1 MVRCA
6 AVRLAKVPQ
15 EYLWQIGRSAVPE
28 GTAAIDVQS
37 VINGMPLSFL
47 QKTVLAICFLV
58 VAIDG
63 FDTAVIGFLAP
74 SIRSEW
80 GTGSARLTVLMMAG
94 LAGLLVGAF
103 AFGPLSDWFGRKPI
117 LIVTCVL
124 FGSMCWLSGFSDT
137 VGELTVLR
145 FLTGLGLGGA
155 MPNAITLASEY
166 SPDQRRGSLV
176 TLMFCGFT
184 VGMASSGIIA
194 AVLIPAFGWRA
205 VLVFGGVAPL
215 LLAPVLLLLLP
226 ESIRFLALKGN
237 ADRTIAKILARMNP
251 ARTYDKARFIAG
263 DAAPVAPIA
272 QLFTGAMA
280 WGTLLLW
287 SATFMSLLVIYLV
300 GNWLP
305 LILTDAGLGKGEAAL
320 ITTGFHIGGAV
331 GGVVLGQL
339 MDRLNENAVLTI
351 AYLGGA
357 VAIVSLGSVT
367 GAPGLMTVAAFAA
380 GLCVSG
386 GQIAVQAVA
395 SGFYPTGARATG
407 VSWMNGVGRSGS
419 IVGSLAG
426 GLALSLGWAAVNT
439 ITLLAIPAV
448 LAALSIFAMGRVR
461 PDRKSVNA

>member
-1 MVRCA
+1 M
-6 AVRLAKVPQ
+6 
-15 EYLWQIGRSAVPE
+15 SE
-28 GTAAIDVQS
+28 GTAALEVQS
-37 VINGMPLSFL
+37 LINGMPVSLM
-47 QKTVLAICFLV
+47 QKIVLMICFLV

-80 GTGSARLTVLMMAG
+80 GVGSAQLTVLMMAG
-94 LAGLLVGAF
+94 LAGLLVGSF
-103 AFGPLSDWFGRKPI
+103 MFGPLSDRFGRKPI
-117 LIVTCVL
+117 LVVTCVL
-124 FGSMCWLSGFSDT
+124 FGSMCLLSGFSGT
-137 VGELTVLR
+137 IGELTVLR

-166 SPDQRRGSLV
+166 SPDQRRGGLV

-184 VGMASSGIIA
+184 VGMASSGLIA

-205 VLVFGGVAPL
+205 VLIFGGVAPL
-215 LLAPVLLLLLP
+215 VLVPVLLLLLP

-237 ADRTIAKILARMNP
+237 SDRMIAVILARMTP
-251 ARTYDKARFIAG
+251 TKTYGDVRFIAG

-272 QLFTGAMA
+272 QLFTGGMV
-280 WGTLLLW
+280 WGTVLLW
-287 SATFMSLLVIYLV
+287 STTFMSLLVIYLI

-305 LILTDAGLGKGEAAL
+305 LILTEAGLGKGDAAL
-320 ITTGFHIGGAV
+320 ITTGFHIGGAA
-331 GGVVLGQL
+331 GGVLLGQL
-339 MDRLNENAVLTI
+339 MDRLDENAVLTA

-357 VAIVSLGSVT
+357 IAIATLGSVT
-367 GAPGLMTVAAFAA
+367 GTFGLMTVAAFAA
-380 GLCVSG
+380 GLCISG

-426 GLALSLGWAAVNT
+426 GLAMSLGWAAVNT
-439 ITLLAIPAV
+439 ITLLAIPAA
-448 LAALSIFAMGRVR
+448 LAALSIFAMGRLR
-461 PDRKSVNA
+461 PDRRRSANA